1 MVCSGACASNDSL
14 LLYPEILP
22 KNLKVLVYDTV
33 VVRMH
38 FKLMTCLPFGCA
50 CMYILPIQQSCETL
64 MSDELDVFF
73 YIFFRELKRLSTV
86 TLSPI
91 YAHFQETIMGLT
103 TIRAMRANDRFM
115 RENEKRLEM
124 NQRANYASKS

>member
-1 MVCSGACASNDSL
+1 MLNNDLPTIWMCNCA
-14 LLYPEILP
+14 Y
-22 KNLKVLVYDTV
+22 
-33 VVRMH
+33 MH
-38 FKLMTCLPFGCA
+38 
-50 CMYILPIQQSCETL
+50 ILPIQQSCETL

-73 YIFFRELKRLSTV
+73 YTFFRELKRLSTV